1 MNSDEMESVI
11 DFLLQQHARFS
22 VEIGELKEVQKQ
34 QAANLD
40 KQTANLESQS
50 ANIER
55 LTADIDGLKE
65 AVAAMRDEMREGFD
79 NLIIANEVTRDVAER
94 FGVQASACFFATSES
109 LTNLEQ
115 SE

>member
-1 MNSDEMESVI
+1 MTSDEMGSAM

-22 VEIGELKEVQKQ
+22 VEIEQLKEVQKQ

-50 ANIER
+50 ANIEQ
-55 LTADIDGLKE
+55 LTADVDGLKD
-65 AVAAMRDEMREGFD
+65 AVAAMRDEMREGFN
-79 NLIIANEVTRDVAER
+79 NLIIANEVTRGLAER
-94 FGVQASACFFATSES
+94 VGVQASACSFATSES
-109 LTNLEQ
+109 LTTLEQ

>member
-1 MNSDEMESVI
+1 MTSDETERVI
-11 DFLLQQHARFS
+11 NFLLQQHARFS

-40 KQTANLESQS
+40 RQAG
-50 ANIER
+50 NIDR
-55 LTADIDGLKE
+55 LTADIDRLKDS
-65 AVAAMRDEMREGFD
+65 VAAMRDEMREGFD
-79 NLIIANEVTRDVAER
+79 NLIIANEVTRDLAQR

>member
-1 MNSDEMESVI
+1 MTGDEMESAI
-11 DFLLQQHARFS
+11 DFLLQHHARLS

-55 LTADIDGLKE
+55 LTADIDGLKDS
-65 AVAAMRDEMREGFD
+65 VAAMRDEMREGFN
-79 NLIIANEVTRDVAER
+79 NLIIANEVTRDLAER
-94 FGVQASACFFATSES
+94 VGKLALA
-109 LTNLEQ
+109 N
-115 SE
+115 